1 MSVCWLKFAICYVCL
16 MSHAAGYFS
25 LHDFWILVNYNPPS
39 SSSEWS
45 SNISKESVCIYIYIF
60 FFFQYTYTN
69 AVLTCGTPPETNI
82 RKAENEDLDDD
93 FGFQGDGHNS
103 TVKMVRILSLATFSK
118 IKSSSQIGNQI
129 NQFHSPKIRKMR
141 SKRAFA
147 SSSSASTSHS
157 LHSWHWKKNIRGWR
171 QCAEFIQCCQTILPL
186 EQILVY
192 NSWCIAS
199 FGGN

>member
-1 MSVCWLKFAICYVCL
+1 MRQGTFLFTISEYWWITTHQVRQVSDRPTYPKSQYV
-16 MSHAAGYFS
+16 S
-25 LHDFWILVNYNPPS
+25 
-39 SSSEWS
+39 
-45 SNISKESVCIYIYIF
+45 IY

-129 NQFHSPKIRKMR
+129 NNFTHQKSEKWDPNAHLLRPVLLPLLILFTPDTEKNTSEADGSVQNSSNAAKQSCRWNK
-141 SKRAFA
+141 
-147 SSSSASTSHS
+147 SSS
-157 LHSWHWKKNIRGWR
+157 
-171 QCAEFIQCCQTILPL
+171 TIVDALPVSVETKDL
-186 EQILVY
+186 YTVHI
-192 NSWCIAS
+192 
-199 FGGN
+199 F

>member
-1 MSVCWLKFAICYVCL
+1 MRQGIFLFTISEYWWITTHQVRQVSDRPTYPKSQYVKQ
-16 MSHAAGYFS
+16 Y
-25 LHDFWILVNYNPPS
+25 V
-39 SSSEWS
+39 
-45 SNISKESVCIYIYIF
+45 SNCIYIYIHMG
-60 FFFQYTYTN
+60 TN
-69 AVLTCGTPPETNI
+69 IFSTHTQIQINTVLTCGTPPETNI
-82 RKAENEDLDDD
+82 RKAENEDLDD

-157 LHSWHWKKNIRGWR
+157 LHSWHWKKHIRGWR

-186 EQILVY
+186 EQILIY

>member
-1 MSVCWLKFAICYVCL
+1 MYL
-16 MSHAAGYFS
+16 
-25 LHDFWILVNYNPPS
+25 
-39 SSSEWS
+39 
-45 SNISKESVCIYIYIF
+45 YIYIS
-60 FFFQYTYTN
+60 FFQYTYTN

-157 LHSWHWKKNIRGWR
+157 LHS
-171 QCAEFIQCCQTILPL
+171 
-186 EQILVY
+186 
-192 NSWCIAS
+192 
-199 FGGN
+199 

>member
-1 MSVCWLKFAICYVCL
+1 MYL
-16 MSHAAGYFS
+16 
-25 LHDFWILVNYNPPS
+25 
-39 SSSEWS
+39 
-45 SNISKESVCIYIYIF
+45 YI

-129 NQFHSPKIRKMR
+129 NNFTHQKSEKWDPNAHLLRPVLLPLLILFTPDTEKNTSEADGSVQNSSNAAKQSCRWNK
-141 SKRAFA
+141 
-147 SSSSASTSHS
+147 SSS
-157 LHSWHWKKNIRGWR
+157 
-171 QCAEFIQCCQTILPL
+171 TIVDALPVSVETKDL
-186 EQILVY
+186 YTVHV
-192 NSWCIAS
+192 
-199 FGGN
+199 F

>member
-1 MSVCWLKFAICYVCL
+1 MSVCWLKFAICYMCL
-16 MSHAAGYFS
+16 TSHAAGYFS
-25 LHDFWILVNYNPPS
+25 LHDSEYWWITTHQVRQVSDRPTYPKS
-39 SSSEWS
+39 QYVKQYV
-45 SNISKESVCIYIYIF
+45 SNCIYIYIHIC
-60 FFFQYTYTN
+60 TN
-69 AVLTCGTPPETNI
+69 IFSTHTQIQINTVLTCGTPPETNI

-157 LHSWHWKKNIRGWR
+157 LHSWHWKNTSE
-171 QCAEFIQCCQTILPL
+171 AEAIHPMLPNNL
-186 EQILVY
+186 AVGTNPHLQ
-192 NSWCIAS
+192 
-199 FGGN
+199 

>member
-1 MSVCWLKFAICYVCL
+1 MRQGTFLFTISEYWWITTHQVRQVSDRPTYPKSQYV
-16 MSHAAGYFS
+16 S
-25 LHDFWILVNYNPPS
+25 
-39 SSSEWS
+39 
-45 SNISKESVCIYIYIF
+45 IY

-129 NQFHSPKIRKMR
+129 NNFTHQKSEKWDPNAHLLRPVLLPLLILFTPDTEKNTSEADGSVQNSSNAAKQSCRWNK
-141 SKRAFA
+141 
-147 SSSSASTSHS
+147 SSS
-157 LHSWHWKKNIRGWR
+157 
-171 QCAEFIQCCQTILPL
+171 TIVDALPVSVETKDL
-186 EQILVY
+186 YTVHV
-192 NSWCIAS
+192 
-199 FGGN
+199 F